1 MRTDLLSKQN
11 ERRSPKMWGFAGWQY
26 PNHLFFF
33 TPPKPKDKNV
43 SLKIYIDTSD

>member
-1 MRTDLLSKQN
+1 MKGEVQKYGALQGGN
-11 ERRSPKMWGFAGWQY
+11 IQII
-26 PNHLFFF
+26 FFF